1 MLTVGQIRGIL
12 TVVGSEVVNIATPF
26 GQFLK
31 DLRAAHR
38 ETAQGMAEKLGISR
52 GYLFSVEAGKR
63 NIPSNWPERLRDRY
77 GLAEEEVKAM
87 RQAILDSATIIELDV
102 SRLSQSKKTL
112 AHAFSRQLP
121 SLDDPTTS
129 KIQQI
134 LDNCKKS
141 EKYK

>member
-1 MLTVGQIRGIL
+1 M
-12 TVVGSEVVNIATPF
+12 IATPF

-31 DLRAAHR
+31 ALRAAHG
-38 ETAQGMAEKLGISR
+38 ETAWEMAEKLNISR

-112 AHAFSRQLP
+112 AHTFSRQLP
-121 SLDDPTTS
+121 SLNDPAIS
-129 KIQQI
+129 EIQQI
-134 LDNCKKS
+134 LDKSKNS
-141 EKYK
+141 EKV

>member
-1 MLTVGQIRGIL
+1 MCGIL
-12 TVVGSEVVNIATPF
+12 AVVGSEVVSIATPF

-31 DLRAAHR
+31 SLRVEHG

-63 NIPSNWPERLRDRY
+63 NIPSTWPERLRDRY

-102 SRLSQSKKTL
+102 SRLPQSKKTL
-112 AHAFSRQLP
+112 AHTFSRQLS
-121 SLDDPTTS
+121 SLDDPATNE
-129 KIQQI
+129 IQKI
-134 LDNCKKS
+134 LDKSKNS
-141 EKYK
+141 EKV